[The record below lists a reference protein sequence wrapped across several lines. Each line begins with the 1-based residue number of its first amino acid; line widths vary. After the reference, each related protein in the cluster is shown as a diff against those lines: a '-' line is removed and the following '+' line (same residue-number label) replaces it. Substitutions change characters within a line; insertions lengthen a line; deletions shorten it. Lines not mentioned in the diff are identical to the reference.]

1 MLPHCS
7 GPVFCLSLG
16 VSSGCAQPITGQ
28 VTSVTWPVIGSAQSE
43 LTLSKRQKTGPGHS
57 EQLSLQ
63 YGSFSWVAQPVL
75 ICAKKS
81 GPSLK
86 HTGHSDI
93 HSRSRIKQ
101 TTKRN
106 VVSKYSILSIK
117 RLCCTFQ
124 FNLSDYSTMACE
136 QKSAILRA
144 LYCSDNVVRQ
154 CLAKTK
160 VYKNKI
166 PCIVK
171 HYHWW
176 TFDRCLIKI
185 EQIMNTD
192 MKTNPQNLFIG

>member
-1 MLPHCS
+1 MHRAWGRYCDTAMIRAVIACCLIVQDILNSCHCNMVAS
-7 GPVFCLSLG
+7 AESHSQC
-16 VSSGCAQPITGQ
+16 
-28 VTSVTWPVIGSAQSE
+28 WSAQ
-43 LTLSKRQKTGPGHS
+43 
-57 EQLSLQ
+57 
-63 YGSFSWVAQPVL
+63 
-75 ICAKKS
+75 KKS

-93 HSRSRIKQ
+93 HSRSIIKQ

-124 FNLSDYSTMACE
+124 FNQSLWLFYNGLWAK
-136 QKSAILRA
+136 KSAILRA

-160 VYKNKI
+160 VYKKKI

-171 HYHWW
+171 H
-176 TFDRCLIKI
+176 
-185 EQIMNTD
+185 
-192 MKTNPQNLFIG
+192 